1 MFLQSWFKYLAVGTK
16 HNINIVDVNRKVNNS
31 ALSKHIYQTHRC
43 RSFGLKSIVKSG
55 FKNKPRNQPHPQL
68 STQMTIKMASSS
80 LAEFRIRKYFLFLKG
95 NAVQGITQKLY
106 VGN

>member
-43 RSFGLKSIVKSG
+43 RSFGLKSIVKSD

-68 STQMTIKMASSS
+68 STQMTIKIAWSS
-80 LAEFRIRKYFLFLKG
+80 LAEFRIRKYFFFPQREHCSGDYTKTLHG
-95 NAVQGITQKLY
+95 
-106 VGN
+106 